1 MGLTIRETSCTPKR
15 VLTLPH
21 CNWYNLSGVK
31 ETILRGYWHPAFS
44 PIDVLSQMLTTARS
58 SSQFTADK
66 MQAGSRKQR
75 QVNLYVASSPVNMT
89 FFSFS
94 MQPYIL
100 YLFPY
105 GMVSIETEVAQKKKR
120 KLYQNWV
127 SYFFFQFLSLTLL
140 LSLSVSLSLPCSLKV
155 KQRVDRSISLINTTQ
170 QHSAL
175 WGEMK
180 RHGGMST
187 CRPGLVL
194 TNDTYHTSHG
204 WEQGRG
210 RRDKVG
216 LERQTERDR

>member
-1 MGLTIRETSCTPKR
+1 MAIRIECQWISPDRLSNQPHLHHLSMGLTIRETSCTPKR

-75 QVNLYVASSPVNMT
+75 QVNLYVASSPVM

-94 MQPYIL
+94 MHPYIL

-105 GMVSIETEVAQKKKR
+105 GMVSIETEVAQKKKTVTR
-120 KLYQNWV
+120 
-127 SYFFFQFLSLTLL
+127 LS
-140 LSLSVSLSLPCSLKV
+140 
-155 KQRVDRSISLINTTQ
+155 
-170 QHSAL
+170 
-175 WGEMK
+175 
-180 RHGGMST
+180 
-187 CRPGLVL
+187 
-194 TNDTYHTSHG
+194 
-204 WEQGRG
+204 
-210 RRDKVG
+210 
-216 LERQTERDR
+216 